1 MRQRL
6 HTGRRRAAVWIRA
19 ALMIL
24 GVAASIGLGLCAWT
38 YAQLRSSLPRLDG
51 TVAAQGLSAPVTV
64 ARDAQG
70 VPTLTGRT
78 RADLAWAL
86 GYLHGQE
93 RLFQM
98 DGQRRSAAGELS
110 DLVGRATLRRDRTV
124 RLHRFRHR
132 AAAVLAAMT
141 SDERRVL
148 DAYVAGV
155 NRGLGDLKAVP
166 FEYLLL
172 RAQPEPWKAE
182 DTVLTGF
189 AMYVSLQEADGLS
202 ERRRGAA

>member
-24 GVAASIGLGLCAWT
+24 GVASIGLGLCAWI
-38 YAQLRSSLPRLDG
+38 YAQLRSSRPRLDG

-86 GYLHGQE
+86 GYLHAQE
-93 RLFQM
+93 RFFQM

-110 DLVGRATLRRDRTV
+110 DLVGRAALRRDRTV

-132 AAAVLAAMT
+132 ASAGLAAMT
-141 SDERRVL
+141 ADERSV
-148 DAYVAGV
+148 
-155 NRGLGDLKAVP
+155 
-166 FEYLLL
+166 
-172 RAQPEPWKAE
+172 
-182 DTVLTGF
+182 
-189 AMYVSLQEADGLS
+189 
-202 ERRRGAA
+202 